1 MRVWVSVDLAGRA
14 PGGQAPAVEVEVPRE
29 GVGAGIV
36 FFFETF
42 ESSPNFT
49 RCWEMTSKVV

>member
-14 PGGQAPAVEVEVPRE
+14 PGGQAPAVDVEVPRE

-36 FFFETF
+36 FFRKF
-42 ESSPNFT
+42 
-49 RCWEMTSKVV
+49 